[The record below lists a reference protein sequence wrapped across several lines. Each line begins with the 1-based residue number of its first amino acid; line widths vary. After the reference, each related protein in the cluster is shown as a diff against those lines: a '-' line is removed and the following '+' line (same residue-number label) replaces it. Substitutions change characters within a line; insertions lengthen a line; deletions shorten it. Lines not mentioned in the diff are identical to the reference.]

1 MKFTWEWIQSVFN
14 FNFYNHEY
22 ENKHTFDAQ
31 INNKN
36 QDVNFEKILSHSEIV
51 YW

>member
-1 MKFTWEWIQSVFN
+1 MKFTWEWIQYALN
-14 FNFYNHEY
+14 FNSNNHEY

-31 INNKN
+31 TEDKN
-36 QDVNFEKILSHSEIV
+36 EDIDFEKFLSHSEIV